1 MLFLKR
7 NIFILSIKANMS
19 DPVKLIVTFSSDVD
33 LDDVIRTLKETY
45 LFVQHIRK
53 CGKNELLISFD
64 SMSDLLEIDFIEQ
77 FGALS
82 TKVKN
87 SNSFCME
94 MKEGQHSS
102 DDEMD
107 SSTNFASLPNN
118 MEKFESENFPK
129 HRKERQERLT
139 SLEDEVG

>member
-1 MLFLKR
+1 MLLLER

-19 DPVKLIVTFSSDVD
+19 DSVKLIVAFSSDAN
-33 LDDVIRTLKETY
+33 LDKIMHTLNETY
-45 LFVQHIRK
+45 LFIQHIQK

-77 FGALS
+77 YQALS
-82 TKVKN
+82 TRVKN
-87 SNSFCME
+87 SNSFCIE
-94 MKEGQHSS
+94 MKEDQNSS

-129 HRKERQERLT
+129 HRKERMERLT